1 MRAAVRA
8 AAGIL
13 AMSGAAARLAP
24 CHRSGRRARS
34 VAVRTAAPDALVSH
48 LRVDS
53 SLASADA
60 AVRLWLTSEDGA
72 EGQVCLL
79 SFLCT
84 TYAHGRASESSVGLI
99 GE

>member
-8 AAGIL
+8 AAGVRAL
-13 AMSGAAARLAP
+13 SGAVTTLVSG
-24 CHRSGRRARS
+24 HRSPRWALS